1 MAYSLIETVNVERLN
16 TLIEHKSLAEVER
29 KQLKA
34 YRKKVV
40 DGSVQVT
47 YQKRLDM
54 GRRYADNSL
63 SLQNFK
69 KNIRHSLC
77 YDNKMDMDMV
87 NCHPVLLSQYCK
99 KNGIMCDRLD
109 DYILHRDSRLQ
120 ELMTTCSI
128 NRNLAKDFVLCVMY
142 LGFQSDFMTTW
153 GITTMPPS
161 WLDEFQVSMKKI
173 SDMIVALNPAI
184 HKKVSACKD
193 KERKNKIASTV
204 SYVAQILEDDILM
217 SAVGKLTELGFKVE
231 TLCFDGVLLTKQ
243 EITEETLAE
252 VSAHCFQ
259 KTGYQVRFEMK
270 PMMNVLNVEDASS
283 YDFSTFPFEHTDMY
297 HQLYCSSL
305 SSSSPEA
312 TYQMRKAYIERF
324 MCKVMAPDAC
334 FIFQNGE
341 EKEGIIV
348 SEPFVYSAQ
357 SLCCL
362 LKPIQS
368 GLSSPTGISTS
379 FYDKWSCDP
388 SQRIYRK
395 YDFVP
400 FVTQPPRTDIFN
412 MFMGFNPMIFGEG
425 ESNLTVWFD
434 LCLALCGDNEADA
447 AYFHQFLANL
457 FQEPTKR
464 PPVAIVFKGKQGT
477 GKNMVL
483 DTIGNM
489 IGNDHYITSSKPS
502 DFFGDHAEGFYRKLL
517 VNINEAEGKDTF
529 DFEGRI
535 KSFITEPTI
544 MVNPKFVRPTNVS
557 NHARLI
563 ITTNKPTPI
572 PIDVKSKDRRYV
584 VYETSD
590 RFKQYG
596 SATWTKM
603 YKYFRSPA
611 FMATLYKYYS
621 TLDISKVDWIN
632 DRPITK
638 AYRDMCNMFSPT
650 EALFLENYIDTLP
663 EKDRSDPEFSVKSI
677 DLFTKYETFCSSN
690 RFTKE
695 NNSPNSRAFI
705 GRLNSLGLPMI
716 QHKEHN
722 AIHWQFVPADVY
734 AFMTDRRWIGDYGQ
748 GEVQKET
755 TVELDASLFG

>member
-1 MAYSLIETVNVERLN
+1 MAYFLSETVNVQRLSA
-16 TLIEHKSLAEVER
+16 LIEHESVGDVER

-34 YRKKVV
+34 YRKKIV
-40 DGSVQVT
+40 DGSVRVS

-99 KNGIMCDRLD
+99 KNGILSDRLD

-120 ELMTTCSI
+120 ELMTACSI
-128 NRNLAKDFVLCVMY
+128 KRDLAKDFVLCMMY
-142 LGFQSDFMTTW
+142 LGNQSDFMTTW
-153 GITTMPPS
+153 GITSFPPK

-184 HKKVSACKD
+184 HKKVTACKD
-193 KERKNKIASTV
+193 KEHKNKIASTV

-217 SAVGKLTELGFKVE
+217 NAVSKLTELGFKVE
-231 TLCFDGVLLTKQ
+231 TLCFDGMLLTKK
-243 EITEETLAE
+243 EMTEDTLSE
-252 VSAHCFQ
+252 VSAYCFQ

-270 PMMNVLNVEDASS
+270 QMTNVLNVEDTSS

-312 TYQMRKAYIERF
+312 TYQLRKVYIERF
-324 MCKVMAPDAC
+324 MCKVMSPDAC

-341 EKEGIIV
+341 EKEGVIV

-357 SLCCL
+357 SLSCL
-362 LKPIQS
+362 LRPIQS
-368 GLSSPTGISTS
+368 GFVSNSGTLIP

-400 FVTQPPRTDIFN
+400 FVTKPPRSDIFN
-412 MFMGFNPMIFGEG
+412 MFMGFNPVIFGEG

-477 GKNMVL
+477 GKNMAL

-544 MVNPKFVRPTNVS
+544 TVNPKFVRPTNVS

-603 YKYFRSPA
+603 YKYFRTPA

-621 TLDISKVDWIN
+621 TLDISQVDWIN

-650 EALFLENYIDTLP
+650 EALFLENYIDSLDTK
-663 EKDRSDPEFSVKSI
+663 EVEFSVKSI
-677 DLFTKYETFCSSN
+677 DLFTEYETFCKSN
-690 RFTKE
+690 RFTKD

-705 GRLNSLGLPMI
+705 GRLNSLGLPMS
-716 QHKEHN
+716 QYKEHN
-722 AIHWQFVPADVY
+722 AIHWKFVPADVY

-748 GEVQKET
+748 GEIKKEI
-755 TVELDASLFG
+755 TVELDANLFG